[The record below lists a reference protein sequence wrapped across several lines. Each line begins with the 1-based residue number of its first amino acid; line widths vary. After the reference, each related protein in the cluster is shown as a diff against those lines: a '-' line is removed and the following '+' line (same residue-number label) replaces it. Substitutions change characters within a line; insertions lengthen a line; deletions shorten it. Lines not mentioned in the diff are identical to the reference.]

1 MTIDPHRVLISM
13 FLIRINPI
21 EIFVNKCFV
30 MIIDPKEV
38 LCYKC
43 LLTKVYTTNRSHR
56 GLRCHIGN
64 IWRFHKGKRL
74 SHDVVVRG
82 GQALRSEFFIFL
94 AYFMSFLRTW
104 RSLRFPF
111 RLNSIKWG
119 FLWIFYGYFICMGA
133 CEWCLWLIS
142 NKMRLFMD
150 ILWIFYMHGSLR
162 VMLMIN
168 IY

>member
-119 FLWIFYGYFICMGA
+119 FLRTFYGY
-133 CEWCLWLIS
+133 
-142 NKMRLFMD
+142 
-150 ILWIFYMHGSLR
+150 FYMHGSLR
-162 VMLMIN
+162 VMLIIKWLIKWGFLWMFYLLFI
-168 IY
+168 ICMGACEWCL